1 MLDNKPNQPS
11 KVGTK
16 NWIEIND
23 ESRGTYN
30 TNSQFKFKTSMLK
43 SGLCNCSDAYIAV
56 KGTATVPNT
65 GTAAASNDRNKEV
78 VSKIVDHS
86 LIA

>member
-1 MLDNKPNQPS
+1 MLDNKSNQPS

-16 NWIEIND
+16 NWVEIND

-30 TNSQFKFKTSMLK
+30 TNSQFKFKTSALK
-43 SGLCNCSDAYIAV
+43 AGLCNYSDAYIAV
-56 KGTATVPNT
+56 KGTVTVLNT

-78 VSKIVDHS
+78 VSKIVHHS

>member
-1 MLDNKPNQPS
+1 MNRVEHITLIVNLN
-11 KVGTK
+11 
-16 NWIEIND
+16 
-23 ESRGTYN
+23 
-30 TNSQFKFKTSMLK
+30 LK
-43 SGLCNCSDAYIAV
+43 LQLYVIRQVKKAGLCNYSDAYIAV
-56 KGTATVPNT
+56 KGTVTVLNT